1 MARLY
6 AQLLTLVFI
15 IVTLGGLALGDASH
29 VTDAHA
35 GGNLGGLTL
44 HMTWGRDVLD
54 GVLLVIL
61 AGAGF
66 AASRN
71 LGAALVVAVGV
82 VLTALGVYGFVVGD
96 DSMATRGIADLHFP
110 TAIDVF
116 DLFVGVLALLSG
128 GVTLAD
134 QPEPVVQRRV
144 L

>member
-29 VTDAHA
+29 VTGAHA

-54 GVLLVIL
+54 GLLLVVV
-61 AGAGF
+61 ATAGF
-66 AASRN
+66 VAPRN
-71 LGAALVVAVGV
+71 LAAALVVAVGV
-82 VLTALGVYGFVVGD
+82 VLTGLGITGFVVGD
-96 DSMATRGIADLHFP
+96 DAMATRGFADLHFP
-110 TAIDVF
+110 TAVDVF
-116 DLFVGVLALLSG
+116 DAVVGLLALLSG